1 MLWYHSFQSARE
13 PMSSYT
19 HFLGVLLSLIGL
31 PLSVLL
37 YFVKGSGDPLHLLA
51 ALIFCCSTLALYT
64 TSCVYHFSQG
74 TPAHI
79 NHLRKLDHAMIY
91 VLIAGSYTPMLMSFY
106 PQKEALV
113 FSLILWIV
121 AAVGIG
127 VKVFWLFAPDGMSTA
142 IYLLMGWSIL
152 FDLGPPHPEF
162 PPAHRPAGCRR
173 RELHHRRRDLRPL
186 KSRISS
192 GPSASMSC
200 STALCCWVPCC
211 TTWWWL
217 STSVKR
223 FLILLSVSDS
233 KTAGPVWWRPAVS
246 YSDNAFRSLIRRLRE
261 YADQSIQKSPA
272 NSDSG
277 RSSAQRPKLRQS
289 TNCPLARRHMP
300 RCRPPAG
307 IPDGAAV
314 RQTPGSDSR
323 RRLRCGAVPPGR
335 IRSPVPTG
343 LLRCHTPAARR
354 RSPDCIPVP
363 PARPSDP

>member
-106 PQKEALV
+106 PKKEALV

-127 VKVFWLFAPDGMSTA
+127 VKVFWFLPRWVSTA
-142 IYLLMGWSIL
+142 IYMLMGWSIL
-152 FDLGPPHPEF
+152 FDLGPLTRIPTG
-162 PPAHRPAGCRR
+162 AIVLLAAG
-173 RELHHRRRDLRPL
+173 
-186 KSRISS
+186 
-192 GPSASMSC
+192 G
-200 STALCCWVPCC
+200 
-211 TTWWWL
+211 
-217 STSVKR
+217 
-223 FLILLSVSDS
+223 
-233 KTAGPVWWRPAVS
+233 VS
-246 YSDNAFRSLIRRLRE
+246 YTIGGVIYGLKKPDLFRAFGFHELFHCFVLLGSLLHYLVVAIYIL
-261 YADQSIQKSPA
+261 
-272 NSDSG
+272 
-277 RSSAQRPKLRQS
+277 
-289 TNCPLARRHMP
+289 
-300 RCRPPAG
+300 
-307 IPDGAAV
+307 
-314 RQTPGSDSR
+314 
-323 RRLRCGAVPPGR
+323 
-335 IRSPVPTG
+335 
-343 LLRCHTPAARR
+343 
-354 RSPDCIPVP
+354 
-363 PARPSDP
+363 

>member
-106 PQKEALV
+106 PKKEALV

-127 VKVFWLFAPDGMSTA
+127 V
-142 IYLLMGWSIL
+142 YLLMGWSIL
-152 FDLGPPHPEF
+152 FDLGPLTRIPTG
-162 PPAHRPAGCRR
+162 AIVLLAAG
-173 RELHHRRRDLRPL
+173 
-186 KSRISS
+186 
-192 GPSASMSC
+192 G
-200 STALCCWVPCC
+200 
-211 TTWWWL
+211 
-217 STSVKR
+217 
-223 FLILLSVSDS
+223 
-233 KTAGPVWWRPAVS
+233 VS
-246 YSDNAFRSLIRRLRE
+246 YTIGGVIYGLKKPDLFRAFGFHELFHCFVLLGSLLHYLVVAIYIL
-261 YADQSIQKSPA
+261 
-272 NSDSG
+272 
-277 RSSAQRPKLRQS
+277 
-289 TNCPLARRHMP
+289 
-300 RCRPPAG
+300 
-307 IPDGAAV
+307 
-314 RQTPGSDSR
+314 
-323 RRLRCGAVPPGR
+323 
-335 IRSPVPTG
+335 
-343 LLRCHTPAARR
+343 
-354 RSPDCIPVP
+354 
-363 PARPSDP
+363 